1 MSKVISKHILE
12 IRHKSNSRFLD
23 KRGEI
28 AEILSG
34 QNFDQWNIG
43 NNRIDFAS
51 KKNSSIGAFL
61 SYKNLGYFSDYPTT
75 PDDFLNE
82 SKNFIKNS
90 WTYFPTTQITR
101 VGIRSA
107 FLIETKNF
115 KESFDKYK
123 SKFLGLQNE
132 DIKKLGGDLIDLG
145 FPLSFAIGEEFFNVM
160 TGPMKKKQLK
170 EFALDSDEL
179 PESSIFIEVDYFRKE
194 FSPHITQKNVLEL
207 IERGLEKAQKI
218 KDEISKMII
227 D

>member
-12 IRHKSNSRFLD
+12 IRYKPNSRFLD

-51 KKNSSIGAFL
+51 KKNSSVGAFL
-61 SYKNLGYFSDYPTT
+61 SYKNLGYFSEYPTT
-75 PDDFLNE
+75 LDDFSTE

-90 WTYFPTTQITR
+90 WTYFPANQITR
-101 VGIRSA
+101 IGVRTT

-115 KESFDKYK
+115 KESFDKYR
-123 SKFLGLQNE
+123 SQFLGLQDDE
-132 DIKKLGGDLIDLG
+132 IKKFGGDLIDLG
-145 FPLSFAIGEEFFNVM
+145 FPLNFADGEEFFNVT
-160 TGPMKKKQLK
+160 TGPMEKKQSK
-170 EFALDSDEL
+170 EFVLDADEL
-179 PESSIFIEVDYFRKE
+179 PESSIFIDVDYFRKE

-207 IERGLEKAQKI
+207 IEKGLEKAKKI
-218 KDEISKMII
+218 KEEISKMII

>member
-12 IRHKSNSRFLD
+12 IRYKPNSRFLD

-51 KKNSSIGAFL
+51 KKKPSVGAFL

-75 PDDFLNE
+75 PDDFLRE

-90 WTYFPTTQITR
+90 WTYFPTTQIAR
-101 VGIRSA
+101 VGVRST

-123 SKFLGLQNE
+123 SKFLGLQDE
-132 DIKKLGGDLIDLG
+132 DIRKLGGDLIDLG
-145 FPLSFAIGEEFFNVM
+145 FPLNFAIGEEFFNVM
-160 TGPMKKKQLK
+160 TGPMEKKQLK
-170 EFALDSDEL
+170 EFALDANEL
-179 PESSIFIEVDYFRKE
+179 PESSIFVEVDYFRKE

-207 IERGLEKAQKI
+207 IEKGLEKARKI